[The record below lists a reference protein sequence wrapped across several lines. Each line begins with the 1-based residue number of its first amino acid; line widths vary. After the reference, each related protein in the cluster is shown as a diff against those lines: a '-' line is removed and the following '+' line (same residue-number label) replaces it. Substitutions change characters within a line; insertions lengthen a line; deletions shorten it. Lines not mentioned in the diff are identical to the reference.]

1 MNTQYV
7 YLNGEIL
14 AAQDAAVSPFDIG
27 LLRGYAVF
35 DLLRTVNGAPF
46 LLAEH
51 LGRLRA
57 SAAQLDLT
65 VPVSDEAIGLVIAEL
80 LERNGHE
87 EATVRLVLTGGVS
100 PDGMTFDAS
109 TPTFT
114 ILTADLHEP
123 PAALYETGGK
133 LITLEH
139 RREMPEAK
147 TTGYLTMIKH
157 RARADAEGAMDLL
170 YHADGHVSEAASASV
185 YFVRGEKILAPRDRV
200 LRGTIGTFVLELAKY
215 HYEIVYGEVSLKDA
229 RRADEV
235 FLTSTTR
242 AVVPI
247 VQLDG
252 LPIGT
257 GTPGPVTRDLM
268 ERYHEAVFAPDSS
281 V

>member
-1 MNTQYV
+1 
-7 YLNGEIL
+7 
-14 AAQDAAVSPFDIG
+14 
-27 LLRGYAVF
+27 
-35 DLLRTVNGAPF
+35 
-46 LLAEH
+46 
-51 LGRLRA
+51 
-57 SAAQLDLT
+57 
-65 VPVSDEAIGLVIAEL
+65 
-80 LERNGHE
+80 
-87 EATVRLVLTGGVS
+87 VRLVLTGGVS
-100 PDGMTFDAS
+100 PDGMSFDPS
-109 TPTFT
+109 TPTFY

-123 PAALYETGGK
+123 PATLYETGGK

-170 YHADGHVSEAASASV
+170 YHADGQVSEAASASV
-185 YFVRGEKILAPRDRV
+185 YFVHGEKILAPRDRV

-242 AVVPI
+242 AIVPI
-247 VQLDG
+247 VQLDDR
-252 LPIGT
+252 PIGT

-268 ERYHEAVFAPDSS
+268 ERYHEAVFGD
-281 V
+281 